1 MEIEWEEIEAEESL
15 AKVVLEGNGP
25 SGEVYRVWYG
35 LVFVNP
41 DVPAMKWV
49 AYGWPEP
56 DSDNLP
62 LFDSCEEA
70 QALCES
76 WEVVRIHAE
85 QLAKALFQGDRSGE
99 G

>member
-1 MEIEWEEIEAEESL
+1 MAIEWEEQDAPGPLAE
-15 AKVVLEGNGP
+15 VVLEGAGA

-41 DVPAMKWV
+41 DAPSMKWI

-70 QALCES
+70 KALCET
-76 WEVVRIHAE
+76 WEIVKIHAE
-85 QLAKALFQGDRSGE
+85 QLARALFQGVRAGE